1 MKTVIIGL
9 GGVGGFFG
17 GMLARKYSGQSGHEV
32 HFVARGKQLDAI
44 KEKGLTLLYN
54 EESYDIH
61 PTSASENTSSVG
73 IADLI
78 LITTKSYDLPSVL
91 PLLKPICGEKTV
103 MIALQNGMGNIEVL
117 KNFNLPGILC
127 DGLVYVGS
135 EIKSPGIV
143 KTIGATQ
150 KIIFGVEGSTPEILK
165 SVETYL
171 SAAGFQVVLTDNPL
185 KYKWL
190 KFQFICSLS
199 AVTALHQKT
208 IGQVLESE
216 SLTNDLLK
224 LMDEIALVAK
234 SKNTG
239 FPNNATEKSMEIVRK
254 MGFGQT
260 TSFQRDYLAGKN
272 HELENYLG
280 VLVREAVSSNIQIP
294 AAESYY
300 LKLKK

>member
-1 MKTVIIGL
+1 MKTVIIGI

-17 GMLARKYSGQSGHEV
+17 GMLARKYSAQPGHEV
-32 HFVARGKQLDAI
+32 HFVARGKHLEAI
-44 KEKGLTLLYN
+44 KEKGLTLQYN
-54 EESYDIH
+54 EDNFNVH
-61 PTSASENTSSVG
+61 PTSSIENSSSIG
-73 IADLI
+73 IADLVM
-78 LITTKSYDLPSVL
+78 ITTKSYDLGSIL
-91 PLLKPICGEKTV
+91 PLLKPICGPQTII
-103 MIALQNGMGNIEVL
+103 IALQNGMGNIEIL
-117 KNFNLPGILC
+117 KGFNLPGILC

-135 EIKSPGIV
+135 EIKSPGVV

-150 KIIFGVEGSTPEILK
+150 KIIFGVEGSTPEFLK

-171 SAAGFQVVLTDNPL
+171 AAAGFQVVLTDNPL

-208 IGQVLESE
+208 IGQVLENE
-216 SLTNDLLK
+216 SLTNDLIK

-234 SKNTG
+234 SKNIG
-239 FPNNATEKSMEIVRK
+239 FPDNATEKSMEIVRK

-280 VLVREAVSSNIQIP
+280 VLVREAADSNIKIP
-294 AAESYY
+294 VAEHYY
-300 LKLKK
+300 LTLKK

>member
-1 MKTVIIGL
+1 MKTVIIGI

-17 GMLARKYSGQSGHEV
+17 GMLARKYSAQSGHEV
-32 HFVARGKQLDAI
+32 HFVARGKHLEAI
-44 KEKGLTLLYN
+44 KEKGLTLQYN
-54 EESYDIH
+54 EDNFTVH
-61 PTSASENTSSVG
+61 PTSAIENSSSIG
-73 IADLI
+73 IADMVM
-78 LITTKSYDLPSVL
+78 ITTKSYDLDSVL
-91 PLLKPICGEKTV
+91 PLLKPICGPQTII
-103 MIALQNGMGNIEVL
+103 IALQNGMGNIEVL
-117 KNFNLPGILC
+117 KGFNLPGILC

-135 EIKSPGIV
+135 EIKSPGVV

-165 SVETYL
+165 SVESYL
-171 SAAGFQVVLTDNPL
+171 AAAGFQVVLTDNPL

-208 IGQVLESE
+208 IGQVLENK
-216 SLTNDLLK
+216 SLTNDLIK

-234 SKNTG
+234 SKNIG
-239 FPNNATEKSMEIVRK
+239 FPDNATEKSMEIVRK
-254 MGFGQT
+254 MGYGQT

-280 VLVREAVSSNIQIP
+280 VLVREAADSNIKIP
-294 AAESYY
+294 VAEHYY
-300 LKLKK
+300 LTLKK

>member
-17 GMLARKYSGQSGHEV
+17 GMLARKYSGETGQEV
-32 HFVARGKQLDAI
+32 HFVARGKHLDAI
-44 KEKGLTLLYN
+44 REKGLNLLYN
-54 EESYDIH
+54 EESFIIH
-61 PTSASENTSSVG
+61 PSSAVDITSKIG

-78 LITTKSYDLPSVL
+78 LITTKSYDLGSVL
-91 PLLKPICGEKTV
+91 PLLKPICGEHTV
-103 MIALQNGMGNIEVL
+103 MIALQNGMGNIEIL
-117 KNFNLPGILC
+117 KGFNLPGNLC

-135 EIKSPGIV
+135 EIKSPGVV

-150 KIIFGVEGSTPEILK
+150 KIIFGIEGSTPEILK

-224 LMDEIALVAK
+224 LMEEIASVAK
-234 SKNTG
+234 SKDMG
-239 FPNNATEKSMEIVRK
+239 FPDNATEKSMEIVRK

-280 VLVREAVSSNIQIP
+280 VLVREAASSKITIP
-294 AAESYY
+294 VAENYY